1 MKTVKMIKGKLLCF
15 CIFLLSS
22 NCLTAEGMP
31 QFNANTFPSQ
41 IFWLVLSFVL
51 LYLFTSFLILPRVRD
66 NLRLRKNK
74 ISNDLERAELL
85 KLQIEKL
92 VKEYDLKISQA
103 KGRANETIK
112 SAFEKSDQDM
122 SLQIDNIKKK
132 ISKKLNEAEMEA
144 LEYKKKI
151 SSETT
156 ETAAEI
162 AAIVVKKVLGQGLS
176 LDEMKLINN
185 NSALGKTNES

>member
-1 MKTVKMIKGKLLCF
+1 MCFSKVLLQVL
-15 CIFLLSS
+15 IFTILTCNTLLS
-22 NCLTAEGMP
+22 AEGMP
-31 QFNANTFPSQ
+31 QFNASTFPTQ

-51 LYLFTSFLILPRVRD
+51 LYLLTSFLILPRVRD

-74 ISNDLERAELL
+74 ILNDLERAELI

-92 VKEYDLKISQA
+92 VKEYDLKISKA
-103 KGRANETIK
+103 KGRANETLK

-122 SLQIDNIKKK
+122 VLQIDNIKKK
-132 ISKKLNEAEMEA
+132 IVKRLSEAEMEA

-151 SSETT
+151 SSETS
-156 ETAAEI
+156 ETAVEI
-162 AAIVVKKVLGQGLS
+162 AAIVVKKVLGQSIS

>member
-1 MKTVKMIKGKLLCF
+1 MCF
-15 CIFLLSS
+15 SKVVLQVLIFTILTCNTLLS
-22 NCLTAEGMP
+22 AEGMP
-31 QFNANTFPSQ
+31 QFNASTFPTQ

-51 LYLFTSFLILPRVRD
+51 LYLLTSFLILPRVRD

-74 ISNDLERAELL
+74 ILNDLERAELI

-92 VKEYDLKISQA
+92 VKEYDLKISKA
-103 KGRANETIK
+103 KSRANETLK

-122 SLQIDNIKKK
+122 VLQIDNIKKK
-132 ISKKLNEAEMEA
+132 IVKRLSEAEMEA

-151 SSETT
+151 SSETS
-156 ETAAEI
+156 ETAVEI
-162 AAIVVKKVLGQGLS
+162 AAIVVKKVLGQSIS

-185 NSALGKTNES
+185 NSTLGKTNES

>member
-1 MKTVKMIKGKLLCF
+1 MCF
-15 CIFLLSS
+15 TKVVLQALIITILACKNLLS
-22 NCLTAEGMP
+22 AEGMP

-41 IFWLVLSFVL
+41 IFWLLLSFVL
-51 LYLFTSFLILPRVRD
+51 LYLLTSFLILPRVRD

-92 VKEYDLKISQA
+92 VKEYDLKISKA
-103 KGRANETIK
+103 KGRANDTLK
-112 SAFEKSDQDM
+112 SASEKADQDM

-132 ISKKLNEAEMEA
+132 IVKKLSETEMEA

-151 SSETT
+151 SFETS

-162 AAIVVKKVLGQGLS
+162 AAIVVKKVLGQSLS
-176 LDEMKLINN
+176 LDEMNLINN

>member
-1 MKTVKMIKGKLLCF
+1 MCFKKVLLQVL
-15 CIFLLSS
+15 IFTILTCNTLLS
-22 NCLTAEGMP
+22 AEGMP
-31 QFNANTFPSQ
+31 QFNASTFPTQ

-51 LYLFTSFLILPRVRD
+51 LYLLTSFLILPRVRD

-74 ISNDLERAELL
+74 ILNDLERAELI

-92 VKEYDLKISQA
+92 VKEYDLKISKA
-103 KGRANETIK
+103 KGRANETLK

-122 SLQIDNIKKK
+122 VLQIDNIKKK
-132 ISKKLNEAEMEA
+132 IVKRLSEAEMEA

-151 SSETT
+151 SSETS
-156 ETAAEI
+156 ETAVEI
-162 AAIVVKKVLGQGLS
+162 AAIVVKKVLGQSIS

>member
-1 MKTVKMIKGKLLCF
+1 MCFSKVLLQVL
-15 CIFLLSS
+15 IFTILTCNTLLS
-22 NCLTAEGMP
+22 AEGMP
-31 QFNANTFPSQ
+31 QFNASTFPTQ

-51 LYLFTSFLILPRVRD
+51 LYLLTSFLILPRVRD

-74 ISNDLERAELL
+74 ILNDLERAELI

-92 VKEYDLKISQA
+92 VKEYDLKISKA
-103 KGRANETIK
+103 KGRANETLK

-122 SLQIDNIKKK
+122 VLQIDNIKKK
-132 ISKKLNEAEMEA
+132 IVKRLSEAEMEA

-151 SSETT
+151 SSETS
-156 ETAAEI
+156 ETAVEI
-162 AAIVVKKVLGQGLS
+162 AAIVVKKVLGQSIS

-185 NSALGKTNES
+185 NSTLGKTNES

>member
-1 MKTVKMIKGKLLCF
+1 MCF
-15 CIFLLSS
+15 TKVVLQALIITILACKSLFS
-22 NCLTAEGMP
+22 AEGMP
-31 QFNANTFPSQ
+31 QFNADTFPSQ

-51 LYLFTSFLILPRVRD
+51 LYLLVSFLILPRVRD

-74 ISNDLERAELL
+74 ISNDLERAELI

-92 VKEYDLKISQA
+92 VKEYDLKISKA
-103 KGRANETIK
+103 KDRANETLK

-132 ISKKLNEAEMEA
+132 IVKKLSEAEMEA

-151 SSETT
+151 SSETN

-162 AAIVVKKVLGQGLS
+162 AAIVVKKILGQSLS

-185 NSALGKTNES
+185 NSASGKINES

>member
-1 MKTVKMIKGKLLCF
+1 MCF
-15 CIFLLSS
+15 TKVVLQALIITILACKSLLS
-22 NCLTAEGMP
+22 AEGMP

-41 IFWLVLSFVL
+41 IFWLLLSFVL
-51 LYLFTSFLILPRVRD
+51 LYLLTSFLILPRVRD

-74 ISNDLERAELL
+74 ISNDLERAELI

-92 VKEYDLKISQA
+92 VKEYDLKISKA
-103 KGRANETIK
+103 KGRANETLK
-112 SAFEKSDQDM
+112 SASEKADQDM

-132 ISKKLNEAEMEA
+132 IIKKLSDTEMEA

-151 SSETT
+151 SFETS

-162 AAIVVKKVLGQGLS
+162 AAIVVKKVLGQSLS
-176 LDEMKLINN
+176 LDEMNLINN

>member
-1 MKTVKMIKGKLLCF
+1 M
-15 CIFLLSS
+15 
-22 NCLTAEGMP
+22 CLTKVVLQALIITILACKSLFSAEGMP
-31 QFNANTFPSQ
+31 QFNADTFPSQ

-51 LYLFTSFLILPRVRD
+51 LYLLVSFLILPRVRD

-74 ISNDLERAELL
+74 ISNDLERAELI

-92 VKEYDLKISQA
+92 VKEYDLKISKA
-103 KGRANETIK
+103 KDRANETLK

-132 ISKKLNEAEMEA
+132 IVKKLSEAEMEA

-151 SSETT
+151 SSETN

-162 AAIVVKKVLGQGLS
+162 AAIVVKKILGQSLS

-185 NSALGKTNES
+185 NSASGKINES

>member
-1 MKTVKMIKGKLLCF
+1 MCFTKVVLQILIITILTCKT
-15 CIFLLSS
+15 LLSG
-22 NCLTAEGMP
+22 EGMP
-31 QFNANTFPSQ
+31 QFNASTFPTQ

-51 LYLFTSFLILPRVRD
+51 LYLLTSFLILPRVRD

-74 ISNDLERAELL
+74 ISNDLERAELI

-92 VKEYDLKISQA
+92 VKEYDLKISKA

-112 SAFEKSDQDM
+112 SAFEKSDQEM
-122 SLQIDNIKKK
+122 ALQIDNIKKK
-132 ISKKLNEAEMEA
+132 IVKKLSEAEMEA

-151 SSETT
+151 SSETS

-162 AAIVVKKVLGQGLS
+162 ASIVVKKVLGQSIS
-176 LDEMKLINN
+176 LDEMKLTNN
-185 NSALGKTNES
+185 NSAIGKPNES

>member
-1 MKTVKMIKGKLLCF
+1 MCFTKVVLQILIITILTCKT
-15 CIFLLSS
+15 LLS
-22 NCLTAEGMP
+22 AEGMP
-31 QFNANTFPSQ
+31 QFNASTFPTQ

-51 LYLFTSFLILPRVRD
+51 LYLLTSFLILPRVRD

-74 ISNDLERAELL
+74 ISNDLERAELI

-92 VKEYDLKISQA
+92 VKEYDLKISKA

-112 SAFEKSDQDM
+112 SAFEKSDQEM
-122 SLQIDNIKKK
+122 ALQIDNIKKK
-132 ISKKLNEAEMEA
+132 IVKKLSEAEMEA

-151 SSETT
+151 SSETS

-162 AAIVVKKVLGQGLS
+162 ASIVVKKVLGQSIS
-176 LDEMKLINN
+176 LDEMKLTNN
-185 NSALGKTNES
+185 NSAIGKPNES

>member
-1 MKTVKMIKGKLLCF
+1 MCFSKVLLQVL
-15 CIFLLSS
+15 IFTILTCNTLLS
-22 NCLTAEGMP
+22 AEGMP
-31 QFNANTFPSQ
+31 QFNASTFPTQ

-51 LYLFTSFLILPRVRD
+51 LYLLTSFLILPRVRD

-74 ISNDLERAELL
+74 ILNDLERAELI

-92 VKEYDLKISQA
+92 VKEYDLKISKA
-103 KGRANETIK
+103 KGRANETLK

-122 SLQIDNIKKK
+122 VLQIDNIKKK
-132 ISKKLNEAEMEA
+132 IVKRLSEAEMEA

-151 SSETT
+151 YSETS
-156 ETAAEI
+156 ETAVEI
-162 AAIVVKKVLGQGLS
+162 AAIVVKKVLGQSIS

-185 NSALGKTNES
+185 NSTLGKTNES

>member
-1 MKTVKMIKGKLLCF
+1 MCFSKVLLQVLIFTILTCKT
-15 CIFLLSS
+15 LLS
-22 NCLTAEGMP
+22 AEGMP
-31 QFNANTFPSQ
+31 QFNASTFPTQ

-51 LYLFTSFLILPRVRD
+51 LYLLTSFLILPRVRD

-74 ISNDLERAELL
+74 ILNDLERAELI

-92 VKEYDLKISQA
+92 VKEYDLKISKA
-103 KGRANETIK
+103 KSRANETLK

-122 SLQIDNIKKK
+122 VLQIDNIKKK
-132 ISKKLNEAEMEA
+132 IVKRLSEAEMEA

-151 SSETT
+151 SSETS
-156 ETAAEI
+156 ETAVEI
-162 AAIVVKKVLGQGLS
+162 AAIVVKKVLGQSIS

-185 NSALGKTNES
+185 NSTLGKTNES